1 MIPVSYNVRSLL
13 NRKTTTIATALGI
26 GLVVFVLGAVMMLG
40 HGLQETLT
48 ASGRPDN
55 GFVLRKG
62 SDGELSSTID
72 SQSVGLILSA
82 PGVKKDEKGR
92 PVGVG
97 EVVVVILLERPGG
110 EGKLANVTVRGTSEG
125 SMAVR
130 PGLRVV
136 DGRPPQPG
144 TDEVMVGK
152 ALLGRFDGLE
162 LGSSFDLKKNRPV
175 KVVGVFEAGGSAYES
190 EVWADID
197 TVRTSFGRTSMV
209 SSVIVR
215 LESPS
220 KFDGFAQTV
229 ETDKSLGLNAMRE
242 TEYFDKQAGPML
254 GFIMGLGITIAIL
267 FAIGSMI
274 GAVITMYGAVAQ
286 RSREIGTL
294 RALGFSRFA
303 ILTSFLLES
312 VVLAVVG
319 GCIGVIA
326 ALGASVLIGDVSMTN
341 FSTWSEI
348 VFRLSATPQILVTA
362 VVVGA
367 VMGLLGGLFPAI
379 RAARMSPITAMRA

>member
-1 MIPVSYNVRSLL
+1 
-13 NRKTTTIATALGI
+13 
-26 GLVVFVLGAVMMLG
+26 
-40 HGLQETLT
+40 
-48 ASGRPDN
+48 
-55 GFVLRKG
+55 
-62 SDGELSSTID
+62 
-72 SQSVGLILSA
+72 
-82 PGVKKDEKGR
+82 
-92 PVGVG
+92 
-97 EVVVVILLERPGG
+97 
-110 EGKLANVTVRGTSEG
+110 
-125 SMAVR
+125 
-130 PGLRVV
+130 VV

-144 TDEVMVGK
+144 TDEVMVGS
-152 ALLGRFDGLE
+152 ALLGRFDGLA

-209 SSVIVR
+209 SSVVAR

-294 RALGFSRFA
+294 RALGFSRRA
-303 ILTSFLLES
+303 ILFSFVLES
-312 VVLAVVG
+312 VVLAVLGGLVG
-319 GCIGVIA
+319 VVA
-326 ALGASVLIGDVSMTN
+326 ALGASVLIGNVSMTN

-348 VFRLSATPQILVTA
+348 VFRLQATPQILITA
-362 VVVGA
+362 VAVGA
-367 VMGLLGGLFPAI
+367 IMGLLGGLFPAI
-379 RAARMSPITAMRA
+379 RAARMSPISAMRD

>member
-26 GLVVFVLGAVMMLG
+26 GLVVFVLAAVMMLG
-40 HGLQETLT
+40 HGLEQTLS
-48 ASGRPDN
+48 ASGQPDN
-55 GFVLRKG
+55 GFVIRKG

-72 SQSVGLILSA
+72 NQSVNLILSA

-92 PVGVG
+92 PIGVG

-110 EGKLANVTVRGTSEG
+110 EGKLANVTVRGTGEK

-130 PGLRVV
+130 PNLRVV

-144 TDEVMVGK
+144 TDEVMIGS
-152 ALLGRFDGLE
+152 ALLGRFAGLE
-162 LGSSFDLKKNRPV
+162 LGASFELKKNRRV

-190 EVWADID
+190 EVWADLD

-242 TEYFDKQAGPML
+242 TEYFNKQAGPML
-254 GFIMGLGITIAIL
+254 GFIMGLGISIAIL

-303 ILTSFLLES
+303 ILGSFLFES
-312 VVLAVVG
+312 IALAVLG
-319 GCIGVIA
+319 GLIGVVA
-326 ALGASVLIGDVSMTN
+326 ALGASVLVGNVSMTN

-348 VFRLSATPQILVTA
+348 VFRLQATPAILVWA
-362 VVVGA
+362 VVIGA
-367 VMGLLGGLFPAI
+367 VMGLLGGFFPAI
-379 RAARMSPITAMRA
+379 RAARMSPIAAMRD

>member
-1 MIPVSYNVRSLL
+1 MIPISYNVRSLL

-26 GLVVFVLGAVMMLG
+26 GLVVFVLGAVLMLG
-40 HGLQETLT
+40 HGLQQTLT

-55 GFVLRKG
+55 GMVLRKG

-72 SQSVGLILSA
+72 TQSVGLILSS
-82 PGVKKDEKGR
+82 PGVKKDDKGR
-92 PVGVG
+92 PIGVG

-110 EGKLANVTVRGTSEG
+110 EGKLANVTVRGTTEASI
-125 SMAVR
+125 AVR
-130 PGLRVV
+130 PGLHVV

-152 ALLGRFDGLE
+152 ALVGRFDGLS
-162 LGSSFDLKKNRPV
+162 LGESFDLKKNRPV

-215 LESPS
+215 LESAT

-294 RALGFSRFA
+294 RALGFSRRS
-303 ILTSFLLES
+303 ILFSFVVES

-319 GCIGVIA
+319 GLVGVVA

-348 VFRLSATPQILVTA
+348 VFRLQATPQILVTA
-362 VVVGA
+362 VAVGA
-367 VMGLLGGLFPAI
+367 IMGLLGGLFPAI

>member
-1 MIPVSYNVRSLL
+1 MVPVSYNVRSLL

-26 GLVVFVLGAVMMLG
+26 GLVVFVLAAVMMLG
-40 HGLQETLT
+40 NGLQQTLT

-55 GFVLRKG
+55 GFVIRKG

-82 PGVKKDEKGR
+82 PGVKKDDKGR
-92 PVGVG
+92 PIGVG
-97 EVVVVILLERPGG
+97 EVVIVILVERAGDS
-110 EGKLANVTVRGTSEG
+110 GKLANVTVRGTAEG

-130 PGLRVV
+130 PNLKVT

-144 TDEVMVGK
+144 TDEVMIGSALVGRY
-152 ALLGRFDGLE
+152 AGLE
-162 LGSSFDLKKNRPV
+162 LGGSFDLKKNRPV

-209 SSVIVR
+209 SSVIAR
-215 LESPS
+215 LESES
-220 KFDGFAQTV
+220 KFDGFATTV

-254 GFIMGLGITIAIL
+254 SFIMGLGITIAIL

-303 ILTSFLLES
+303 ILTSFLIES
-312 VVLAVVG
+312 IVLAVVG
-319 GCIGVIA
+319 GLIGVVA
-326 ALGASVLIGDVSMTN
+326 ALGASLLIGNVSMTN
-341 FSTWSEI
+341 FMTWSEI
-348 VFRLSATPQILVTA
+348 VFRLQATPNTLITS
-362 VVVGA
+362 VVIGA
-367 VMGLLGGLFPAI
+367 IMGLLGGLFPAI
-379 RAARMSPITAMRA
+379 RAARMSPISAMRD

>member
-1 MIPVSYNVRSLL
+1 MVPVSYNVRSLL

-26 GLVVFVLGAVMMLG
+26 GLVVFVLAAVMMLG
-40 HGLQETLT
+40 NGLQQTLT

-55 GFVLRKG
+55 GFVIRKG

-72 SQSVGLILSA
+72 SQSVGLVLSA
-82 PGVKKDEKGR
+82 PGVKKDDKGR
-92 PVGVG
+92 PIGVG
-97 EVVVVILLERPGG
+97 EVVIVILLERAGDP
-110 EGKLANVTVRGTSEG
+110 GKLANVTVRGTAEA

-130 PGLRVV
+130 PNLKVT

-144 TDEVMVGK
+144 TDEVMIGSALVGRY
-152 ALLGRFDGLE
+152 AGLE
-162 LGSSFDLKKNRPV
+162 LGGSFDLKKNRPV

-209 SSVIVR
+209 SSVIAR
-215 LESPS
+215 LESDS
-220 KFDGFAQTV
+220 KFDGFATTV

-312 VVLAVVG
+312 IVLAVIG
-319 GCIGVIA
+319 GVIGVVA
-326 ALGASVLIGDVSMTN
+326 ALGASVLIGNVSMTN
-341 FSTWSEI
+341 FMTWSEI
-348 VFRLSATPQILVTA
+348 VFRLQATPNTLIWSVA
-362 VVVGA
+362 IGA
-367 VMGLLGGLFPAI
+367 IMGLLGGLFPAI
-379 RAARMSPITAMRA
+379 RAARMSPISAMRD

>member
-1 MIPVSYNVRSLL
+1 MIPISYNVRSLL

-26 GLVVFVLGAVMMLG
+26 GLVVFVLGAVLMLG
-40 HGLQETLT
+40 HGLQQTLT

-55 GFVLRKG
+55 GMVLRKG

-72 SQSVGLILSA
+72 TQSVGLVLSA
-82 PGVKKDEKGR
+82 PGVKKDDKGR
-92 PVGVG
+92 PMGVG

-110 EGKLANVTVRGTSEG
+110 EGKLANVTVRGTTEASI
-125 SMAVR
+125 AVR
-130 PGLRVV
+130 PGLHVV
-136 DGRPPQPG
+136 EGRPPQPG

-152 ALLGRFDGLE
+152 ALLGRFDGLA

-209 SSVIVR
+209 SSVVVR
-215 LESPS
+215 LESQS

-294 RALGFSRFA
+294 RALGFSRRA
-303 ILTSFLLES
+303 ILFSFILES
-312 VVLAVVG
+312 VVLAVMGGLVG
-319 GCIGVIA
+319 VVA

-348 VFRLSATPQILVTA
+348 VFRLQATPQILITA
-362 VVVGA
+362 VAIGA
-367 VMGLLGGLFPAI
+367 IMGLLGGLFPAI
-379 RAARMSPITAMRA
+379 RAARMSPISAMRA

>member
-1 MIPVSYNVRSLL
+1 MIPISYNVRSLL

-26 GLVVFVLGAVMMLG
+26 GLVVFVLASVMMLG
-40 HGLQETLT
+40 HGLSQTLT
-48 ASGRPDN
+48 ASGREDN

-82 PGVKKDEKGR
+82 PGIKKDDKGR
-92 PVGVG
+92 PLGVG

-110 EGKLANVTVRGTSEG
+110 EGKLANVTVRGTTERSI
-125 SMAVR
+125 AVR
-130 PGLRVV
+130 PNLKVV

-144 TDEVMVGK
+144 TDEVMVGRG
-152 ALLGRFDGLE
+152 LLGRFDGLE
-162 LGSSFDLKKNRPV
+162 LGSSFELKKNRPV
-175 KVVGVFEAGGSAYES
+175 KVVGVFEASGSAYES

-209 SSVIVR
+209 SSVIAR

-254 GFIMGLGITIAIL
+254 GFIMALGISIAIL

-294 RALGFSRFA
+294 RALGFSRFS

-312 VVLAVVG
+312 IVLALVG
-319 GCIGVIA
+319 GGIGVLA
-326 ALGASVLIGDVSMTN
+326 ALGAGFLVGDVSMTN

-348 VFRLSATPQILVTA
+348 VFRLSATPNIMIGAL
-362 VVVGA
+362 VVGA
-367 VMGLLGGLFPAI
+367 LMGLLGGFFPSI
-379 RAARMSPITAMRA
+379 RAARMSPITAMRD

>member
-1 MIPVSYNVRSLL
+1 MIPISYNVRSLL

-26 GLVVFVLGAVMMLG
+26 GLVVFVLGAVLMLG

-55 GFVLRKG
+55 GMVLRKG

-72 SQSVGLILSA
+72 TQSVGLILSA
-82 PGVKKDEKGR
+82 PGVKKDDKGR
-92 PVGVG
+92 PMGVG

-110 EGKLANVTVRGTSEG
+110 EGKLANVTVRGTTEASI
-125 SMAVR
+125 AVR
-130 PGLRVV
+130 PGLHVV

-152 ALLGRFDGLE
+152 ALLGRFDGLS

-209 SSVIVR
+209 SSVVVR
-215 LESPS
+215 LESQS
-220 KFDGFAQTV
+220 KYDGFAQTV

-294 RALGFSRFA
+294 RALGFSRRA
-303 ILTSFLLES
+303 ILFSFVLES
-312 VVLAVVG
+312 VVLAVLGGLVG
-319 GCIGVIA
+319 VVA
-326 ALGASVLIGDVSMTN
+326 ALGASVLIGNVSMTN

-348 VFRLSATPQILVTA
+348 VFRLQATPQILITA
-362 VVVGA
+362 VAVGA
-367 VMGLLGGLFPAI
+367 IMGLLGGLFPAI
-379 RAARMSPITAMRA
+379 RAARMSPISAMRD

>member
-1 MIPVSYNVRSLL
+1 MVPISYNVRSLL

-26 GLVVFVLGAVMMLG
+26 GLVVFVLGAVLMLG
-40 HGLQETLT
+40 HGLQQTLT

-55 GFVLRKG
+55 GMVLRKG

-72 SQSVGLILSA
+72 TQSVGLILSA
-82 PGVKKDEKGR
+82 PGVKKDDKGR
-92 PVGVG
+92 PMGVG

-110 EGKLANVTVRGTSEG
+110 EGKLANVTVRGTTEASI
-125 SMAVR
+125 AVR
-130 PGLRVV
+130 PGLHVV

-152 ALLGRFDGLE
+152 ALLGRFDGLS

-209 SSVIVR
+209 SSVVVR
-215 LESPS
+215 LESQS
-220 KFDGFAQTV
+220 KYDGFAQTV

-294 RALGFSRFA
+294 RALGFSRRA
-303 ILTSFLLES
+303 ILFSFVLES
-312 VVLAVVG
+312 VVLAVMGGLVG
-319 GCIGVIA
+319 VVA
-326 ALGASVLIGDVSMTN
+326 ALGASVVIGDVSMTN

-348 VFRLSATPQILVTA
+348 VFRLQATPQILVTA
-362 VVVGA
+362 VAVGA
-367 VMGLLGGLFPAI
+367 IMGLLGGLFPAI
-379 RAARMSPITAMRA
+379 RAARMSPIAAMRA

>member
-1 MIPVSYNVRSLL
+1 MIPISYNVRSLL
-13 NRKTTTIATALGI
+13 NRKTTTTATALGI
-26 GLVVFVLGAVMMLG
+26 GLVVFVLASVLMLG
-40 HGLQETLT
+40 HGLQQTLT
-48 ASGRPDN
+48 ASGRADN

-82 PGVKKDEKGR
+82 PGIKKDDKGR
-92 PVGVG
+92 PMGVG

-110 EGKLANVTVRGTSEG
+110 EGKLANVTVRGTTEG

-130 PGLRVV
+130 PGLKVV

-144 TDEVMVGK
+144 TDEVMVGSG
-152 ALLGRFDGLE
+152 LLGRFDGLE
-162 LGSSFDLKKNRPV
+162 LGSSFDLKKNRSV

-209 SSVIVR
+209 SSVIAR

-254 GFIMGLGITIAIL
+254 GFIMGLGVTIAIL

-312 VVLAVVG
+312 IVLAVVG
-319 GCIGVIA
+319 GLLGVVA
-326 ALGASVLIGDVSMTN
+326 ALGASVVIGDVSMTN

-348 VFRLSATPQILVTA
+348 VFRLQATPQILITA
-362 VVVGA
+362 VVIGA
-367 VMGLLGGLFPAI
+367 VMGLVGGLFPAI

>member
-1 MIPVSYNVRSLL
+1 MVPVSYNVRSLL

-26 GLVVFVLGAVMMLG
+26 GLVVFVLAAVMMLG
-40 HGLQETLT
+40 NGLQQTLT

-55 GFVLRKG
+55 GFVIRKG

-72 SQSVGLILSA
+72 SQSVGLVLSA
-82 PGVKKDEKGR
+82 PGVKKDDKGR
-92 PVGVG
+92 PIGVGV
-97 EVVVVILLERPGG
+97 VVIVILLERAGDP
-110 EGKLANVTVRGTSEG
+110 GKLANVTVRGTAEA

-130 PGLRVV
+130 PNLKVT

-144 TDEVMVGK
+144 TDEVMIGSALVGRY
-152 ALLGRFDGLE
+152 AGLE
-162 LGSSFDLKKNRPV
+162 LGGSFDLKKNRPV

-209 SSVIVR
+209 SSVIAR
-215 LESPS
+215 LESDS
-220 KFDGFAQTV
+220 KFDGFATTV

-312 VVLAVVG
+312 IVLAVIG
-319 GCIGVIA
+319 GLIGVVA
-326 ALGASVLIGDVSMTN
+326 ALGASVLIGNVSMTN
-341 FSTWSEI
+341 FMTWSEI
-348 VFRLSATPQILVTA
+348 VFRLQATPNTLITS
-362 VVVGA
+362 VVIGA
-367 VMGLLGGLFPAI
+367 IMGLLGGLFPAI
-379 RAARMSPITAMRA
+379 RAARMSPISAMRD

>member
-1 MIPVSYNVRSLL
+1 MVPVSYNVRSLF

-48 ASGRPDN
+48 ASGRSDN
-55 GFVLRKG
+55 GFVMRKG

-82 PGVKKDEKGR
+82 PGVKKDDKGR
-92 PVGVG
+92 PIGVG
-97 EVVVVILLERPGG
+97 EVVVVILLERAG
-110 EGKLANVTVRGTSEG
+110 EPGKLANVTVRGTAEG

-130 PGLRVV
+130 PNLKVV

-144 TDEVMVGK
+144 TDEVMVGT
-152 ALLGRFDGLE
+152 ALVGRYQGLE
-162 LGSSFDLKKNRPV
+162 LGSSFELKKNRRM
-175 KVVGVFEAGGSAYES
+175 KVVGVFEADGSAYES

-209 SSVIVR
+209 SSVVAR
-215 LESPS
+215 LESDS
-220 KFDGFAQTV
+220 KFDGFATTV

-242 TEYFDKQAGPML
+242 TEYFEKQAGPML

-294 RALGFSRFA
+294 RALGFSRLS
-303 ILTSFLLES
+303 ILISFLLES
-312 VVLAVVG
+312 IVLAVIG
-319 GCIGVIA
+319 GLIGVVA

-348 VFRLSATPQILVTA
+348 VFRLQATPQILVTA
-362 VVVGA
+362 VLIGA
-367 VMGLLGGLFPAI
+367 IMGLLGGLFPAI
-379 RAARMSPITAMRA
+379 RAARMSPITAMRE

>member
-1 MIPVSYNVRSLL
+1 MIPISYNVRSLL
-13 NRKTTTIATALGI
+13 NRKTTTVATALGI
-26 GLVVFVLGAVMMLG
+26 GLVVFVLGAVLMLG
-40 HGLQETLT
+40 HGLSQTLT

-55 GFVLRKG
+55 GFVIRKG

-82 PGVKKDEKGR
+82 PGVKKDDKGR
-92 PVGVG
+92 PIGVG
-97 EVVVVILLERPGG
+97 EVVIVILLERAGE
-110 EGKLANVTVRGTSEG
+110 EGKLSNVTVRGTTEMSL
-125 SMAVR
+125 SVR
-130 PGLRVV
+130 PNLEVV

-144 TDEVMVGK
+144 TDEVMIGS
-152 ALLGRFDGLE
+152 ALVDRFDGLE
-162 LGSSFDLKKNRPV
+162 LGGSFELKKNRRL
-175 KVVGVFEAGGSAYES
+175 KVVGVFEASGSAYES

-209 SSVIVR
+209 SSVIAR

-220 KFDGFAQTV
+220 KFDGFATTV

-242 TEYFDKQAGPML
+242 SEYFEKQAGPML
-254 GFIMGLGITIAIL
+254 GFIMGLGVSIAIL

-294 RALGFSRFA
+294 RALGFSRTA
-303 ILTSFLLES
+303 ILSSFLLES
-312 VVLAVVG
+312 IVLAVLG
-319 GCIGVIA
+319 GLIGVVA
-326 ALGASVLIGDVSMTN
+326 ALGAALLIGDVSMTN
-341 FSTWSEI
+341 FATWSEI
-348 VFRLSATPQILVTA
+348 VFRLSATPQILITA

-379 RAARMSPITAMRA
+379 RAARMSPITAMRD

>member
-1 MIPVSYNVRSLL
+1 MVPISYNVRSLL

-26 GLVVFVLGAVMMLG
+26 GLVVFVLGAVLMLG
-40 HGLQETLT
+40 HGLQQTLT

-55 GFVLRKG
+55 GMVLRKG

-72 SQSVGLILSA
+72 TQSVGLILSA
-82 PGVKKDEKGR
+82 PGVKKDDKGR
-92 PVGVG
+92 PMGVG

-110 EGKLANVTVRGTSEG
+110 EGKLAIVTVRGTTEASI
-125 SMAVR
+125 AVR
-130 PGLRVV
+130 PGLHVV

-152 ALLGRFDGLE
+152 ALLGRFDGLS

-209 SSVIVR
+209 SSVVVR
-215 LESPS
+215 LESQS
-220 KFDGFAQTV
+220 KYDGFAQTV

-294 RALGFSRFA
+294 RALGFSRRA
-303 ILTSFLLES
+303 ILFSFVLES
-312 VVLAVVG
+312 VVLAVMGGLVG
-319 GCIGVIA
+319 VVA
-326 ALGASVLIGDVSMTN
+326 ALGASVIIGDVSMTN

-348 VFRLSATPQILVTA
+348 VFRLQATPQILVTA
-362 VVVGA
+362 VAVGA
-367 VMGLLGGLFPAI
+367 IMGLLGGLFPAI